1 MFVHI
6 YTYTSS
12 WLSNAFICSP
22 LSQRVFPY
30 YSSINISASP
40 RRRDAPR
47 TARPFPSHARWLAGR
62 DRGPSSDPTAFPRPP
77 WPASPVPFPCQPSR
91 RPSSARAPCRDP
103 SLYIHPE
110 SVNRFARGV
119 PLGHFMV
126 SKHPLKPSLSELPSP
141 PFASSESIEN
151 HRYLE

>member
-1 MFVHI
+1 MVI
-6 YTYTSS
+6 KC
-12 WLSNAFICSP
+12 ICSP
-22 LSQRVFPY
+22 LSQFVFPY
-30 YSSINISASP
+30 YSSINISDFPCPP
-40 RRRDAPR
+40 RRHSRSL
-47 TARPFPSHARWLAGR
+47 PFH
-62 DRGPSSDPTAFPRPP
+62 FPRPMARRQRQRSFRPTPTSFPRFP
-77 WPASPVPFPCQPSR
+77 WPASPVPFPCLPCR
-91 RPSSARAPCRDP
+91 RPSSARSPCQDP

-141 PFASSESIEN
+141 LFASSESIEN